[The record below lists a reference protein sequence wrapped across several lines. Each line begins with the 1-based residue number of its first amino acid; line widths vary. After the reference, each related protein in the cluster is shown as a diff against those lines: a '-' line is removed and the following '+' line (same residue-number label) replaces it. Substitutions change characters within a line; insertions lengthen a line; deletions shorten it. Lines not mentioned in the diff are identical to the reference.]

1 MAGKINELN
10 VIATNQTRLQ
20 ISKNAAF
27 IQTREV
33 IERAY

>member
-1 MAGKINELN
+1 MTGKIIELN
-10 VIATNQTRLQ
+10 VIATNQTRLK

-33 IERAY
+33 IQRVY